1 MRRAAIV
8 CSVAWV
14 LVLAGCAP
22 TQVAP
27 QAQPLSV
34 VEPTPT
40 QVAPKAQPLS
50 VVERTPARAGVS
62 LCRLSN
68 GLTVIVAENHNAP
81 VVCVRAY
88 VRAGGLYEGSY
99 LGSGISHLCEHLVAK
114 GAVHGHEGGAAA
126 GAKQTSSR
134 VDKIGG
140 QSNAYTSRAQTCYY
154 IAATAGKT
162 DDCIDLVADW
172 MARPEITPE
181 DFRREH
187 GVVQRELEMG
197 KDTPSRQMWYAH
209 ARNFYG
215 THPAGLPVIGQ
226 AAVTAALT
234 RRDVLDYHRRM
245 YVPRNM
251 VFVVAG
257 DVDAGKVLERVR
269 RAFAGFAPARAPDL
283 SLPGVPP
290 VANTRRVVLTNKSVT
305 QAMQYLSFRTIP
317 LVHDDLYALDV
328 LSYILTNGESS
339 RLVRRIKREQRL
351 VTSIGSSSWTPA
363 WGAGQ
368 FLIDFRCKVGGADA
382 AEEAILAELANVVAK
397 GVTAGELARAK
408 RQKVADFVYS
418 QQTVESQ
425 AATLATDYL
434 TTGDVEFSRLYAD
447 RIQKV
452 TAAQVQAMAEKYFK
466 FDRVVITRM
475 LPAGA
480 EGAAA
485 AAGKKEIPAK
495 TVFFKLPNGLR
506 VVLHSAATVDLVS
519 MALAIRG
526 GLLVETP
533 KTNGMGTLMTVL
545 STRGAGELS
554 AEEIAS
560 FFAAA
565 GGGVAGRCGN
575 NTFYWQATVLA
586 DSFQKALLI
595 FADVVQ
601 RPSYSDKELKIIR
614 APLLAQ
620 IRSREED
627 WGGQLFNRFRKDF
640 FRDSPLSM
648 ERIGTPEVIKSAA
661 PAAIAAY
668 HKRYLKAGAAV
679 LAVYG
684 KFDPAEA
691 RAEISKLF
699 SAMPGGDNKVPQV
712 AARKVAAQGETYVHP
727 SKLEGCAIVV
737 AAPGMRLSAVKD
749 RLAIAVMDTIIS
761 GYSLPRGWLHAEL
774 REREL
779 VYVVHAY
786 NQAALVPGVFLAYA
800 HCEPDKADLVAGII
814 RGKYRQTL
822 THPFSRAEVDEAV
835 NMILT
840 VELLGNQAMS
850 SLAMQAAL
858 DELYGFGYD
867 FRKKYEKLLR
877 AITPADVSAA
887 ARKYLSG
894 GYVTTIVTPKPEL
907 VGKGAK

>member
-1 MRRAAIV
+1 MRRAAV
-8 CSVAWV
+8 LCCVVWL
-14 LVLAGCAP
+14 LVLGGCEP
-22 TQVAP
+22 PVAP
-27 QAQPLSV
+27 ELQPLTV
-34 VEPTPT
+34 VD
-40 QVAPKAQPLS
+40 
-50 VVERTPARAGVS
+50 RTPARAGVS
-62 LCRLSN
+62 VCRLSN
-68 GLTVIVAENHNAP
+68 ALTVIIAENHNAP

-88 VRAGGLYEGSY
+88 VRAGGLYEGEY

-114 GAVHGHEGGAAA
+114 GAVHGHEGAAA
-126 GAKQTSSR
+126 SAKQTSSR

-140 QSNAYTSRAQTCYY
+140 QSNAYTSRALTCYY
-154 IAATAGKT
+154 IAAAAGKT

-172 MARPEITPE
+172 MARPEITLE

-197 KDTPSRQMWYAH
+197 KDNPSRQIWYAH

-215 THPAGLPVIGQ
+215 THPGALPVIGR
-226 AAVTAALT
+226 AEVTAALT
-234 RRDVLDYHRRM
+234 HQDVLDYHRRM
-245 YVPRNM
+245 YTPRNM

-257 DVDAGKVLERVR
+257 DVDAGEVLERTC

-283 SLPGVPP
+283 SLPAVAP
-290 VANTRRVVLTNKSVT
+290 VANTRRVVLTGKSVT
-305 QAMQYLSFRTIP
+305 EAMEYLSFRTIP

-339 RLVRRIKREQRL
+339 RLVRKIKREQKL
-351 VTSIGSSSWTPA
+351 VTSISSSSWTPA

-368 FLIDFRCKVGGADA
+368 FLLDFRCKVGGADA
-382 AEEAILAELANVVAK
+382 AEKAILAELAEVVAK
-397 GVTAGELARAK
+397 GVTAPELARAK

-434 TTGDVEFSRLYAD
+434 ATGDVEFSRLYTD
-447 RIQKV
+447 GIQKV
-452 TAAQVQAMAEKYFK
+452 TAEQVQAMARKYFA
-466 FDRVVITRM
+466 FDRMVVTRM

-480 EGAAA
+480 EAAAA
-485 AAGKKEIPAK
+485 AAGKQEIPAK
-495 TVFFKLPNGLR
+495 TVFFKLPNALR
-506 VVLHSAATVDLVS
+506 VVLHSAANVDLVS
-519 MALAIRG
+519 MALTVRG

-533 KTNGMGTLMTVL
+533 KTNGMGTLMAVL

-554 AEEIAS
+554 AEEIGA
-560 FFAAA
+560 FFATA

-586 DSFQKALLI
+586 DSFGKAMPI

-601 RPSYSDKELKIIR
+601 RPTYARKELEIMR
-614 APLLAQ
+614 GPLLSQ
-620 IRSREED
+620 IRRQEEH
-627 WGGQLFNRFRKDF
+627 WHGQLSKRFRNDF

-648 ERIGTPEVIKSAA
+648 QTVGAAEVVQSAKTE
-661 PAAIAAY
+661 AIAAY

-684 KFDPAEA
+684 KFDPAVA
-691 RAEISKLF
+691 RAQITRLF
-699 SAMPGGDNKVPQV
+699 SGMPGGDNEVPQFAAREV
-712 AARKVAAQGETYVHP
+712 AARGETFVHP
-727 SKLEGCAIVV
+727 SKLKGCAIMV
-737 AAPGMRLSAVKD
+737 AAPGMRLSDVKD
-749 RLAIAVMDTIIS
+749 RMAISVMDTIIS
-761 GYSLPRGWLHAEL
+761 GYRLPRGWLHAEL
-774 REREL
+774 RGQKL

-786 NQAALVPGVFLAYA
+786 NWPHLVPGAFMAYA

-814 RGKYRQTL
+814 REKFRQTL
-822 THPFSRAEVDEAV
+822 THPFSRGEVDEAV

-840 VELLGNQAMS
+840 AELLRNQAMS

-867 FRKKYEKLLR
+867 FRKKYETLLR
-877 AITPADVSAA
+877 AVTPADVSAA

-907 VGKGAK
+907 IGKAAGSGNEKPPAPKPE